1 MAESITASEIYL
13 KDLFSEKYLF
23 EIPYFQRQFAW
34 NEENF
39 EQLVDDIK
47 DGLKAFGESE
57 PYFLG
62 SIILWA
68 KEQNED
74 GSGLYAVIDG
84 QQRLTCL
91 TILMAC
97 LRDLA
102 DKDKATKTLQSRIYQ
117 EEDEYAGAKESVRVK
132 VREQEFEFFKKFIL
146 TQGGTHL
153 VKDLN
158 VDDLSEPKRHIV
170 QAIRLFSAA
179 FQSDTGFINHAL
191 VDDFIKY
198 LLQRVVLVAVR
209 TTSLVSAFR
218 LFNIINARG
227 LPLSNADLLKSENLQ
242 VVPEYERPKYTRIWE
257 DIEEDIGVDNL
268 EMLMSFMRTIL
279 LREKARR
286 AIFDEFDQK
295 VFKEMQQFKGKPFID
310 YLERVSSIY
319 RNKISEPSVK
329 LEDTHKGIYYHNLVS
344 IMRDFLPFN
353 DWMTAVIRF
362 TDRFQ
367 DDKCL
372 YNFVKKLEKKIV
384 IEWFRGLSFTERLTQ
399 IFNVIKKIDSSEE
412 PSEVIKDPLFDLT
425 PYTNDFLA
433 TLNGKDFYSRGKA
446 RIPKYALLRID
457 MEEQDNLHKEIS
469 FKGDITVEHILPQT
483 PTHDYWFTRFDE
495 RVRRDMT
502 NILGNLVLLNG
513 KKNSK
518 ASNKPFDEKVKEYF
532 AKRSDFWIT
541 NEIDANNDWNP
552 EALNKRHLNL
562 IERATKTWLS

>member
-153 VKDLN
+153 VRDLN

-329 LEDTHKGIYYHNLVS
+329 LEDTHKEIYYHNLVS

>member
-153 VKDLN
+153 VRDLN

-227 LPLSNADLLKSENLQ
+227 LPLSNADLRKSENLQ

-329 LEDTHKGIYYHNLVS
+329 LEDTHKEIYYHNLVS